1 MDNRSKT
8 AQSFPLVDPETER
21 TGKLVMDAAYR
32 VHTALGPGLLESVY
46 GTCMVYDLRKNG
58 AKVLTQVD
66 VPVVYQ
72 DITLESG
79 YRLDLLVDDC
89 VIVEL
94 KAVEQMIPVYHAQV
108 ITYLKLLKLRLGYL
122 INFNVPH
129 LKGNIERI
137 IV

>member
-1 MDNRSKT
+1 
-8 AQSFPLVDPETER
+8 
-21 TGKLVMDAAYR
+21 MDAAYR

-46 GTCMVYDLRKNG
+46 ETCMAYELRKNG
-58 AKVLTQVD
+58 AKVQTQVG

-72 DITLESG
+72 EITLDTG
-79 YRLDLLVDDC
+79 FRLDLLVDDC

-94 KAVEQMIPVYHAQV
+94 KAVESMHPVYHAQV
-108 ITYLKLLKLRLGYL
+108 ITYLKLTKLRLGYL

-137 IV
+137 VV